1 MMAYLAKSLNIVLY
15 FSFPHLLLLSEDM
28 ALIFRELKAI
38 TWLFILVHFASNK
51 LTINQLSSP
60 TFRWEIF
67 TAHLYNIQM
76 HTVMGKLYFARH
88 FTCLDL
94 KKKINN
100 FILNKKNYPAVTS
113 FYY

>member
-28 ALIFRELKAI
+28 ALIFRELGAI

-67 TAHLYNIQM
+67 TAHLYSKYSNAYSDGQIIFCQA
-76 HTVMGKLYFARH
+76 LY
-88 FTCLDL
+88 L
-94 KKKINN
+94 
-100 FILNKKNYPAVTS
+100 P
-113 FYY
+113 